1 MTTTTEAERISILA
15 RMVQD
20 AENSAYAAE
29 LELAAAEAE
38 VLQLRE
44 VVARQK
50 ETIEAQTHAG
60 VCAHQEY
67 RRVVAERDALVG
79 RLMGGIAPWCPAGS
93 RN

>member
-1 MTTTTEAERISILA
+1 MNTTTENILVLN

-20 AENSAYAAE
+20 AEESAYAAE
-29 LELAAAEAE
+29 LELAAAQAE

-50 ETIEAQTHAG
+50 QTIEAQTHAA
-60 VCAHQEY
+60 VCAHREY

-79 RLMGGIAPWCPAGS
+79 RLMGGIELWSPVGS

>member
-1 MTTTTEAERISILA
+1 MTTEAERTIAMA
-15 RMVQD
+15 RLVND

-38 VLQLRE
+38 LRQLRE

-50 ETIEAQTHAG
+50 ETIEAQNHAA

-79 RLMGGIAPWCPAGS
+79 RLMGGIWGWEIEGS

>member
-1 MTTTTEAERISILA
+1 MRTTTHAQNILA
-15 RMVQD
+15 LGRIVDD
-20 AENSAYAAE
+20 AEQSALAAE

-50 ETIEAQTHAG
+50 ETIEAQNHAA

-67 RRVVAERDALVG
+67 RRVVAERDALVA
-79 RLMGGIAPWCPAGS
+79 RLMGGIELWSPEGS